1 MEHIDSRKMLDL
13 LDKVVGSA
21 GPDHTYDRTR
31 QLWGE
36 DDLDF
41 LDRQLEVLV
50 DPVAGGTCGY
60 FYADGSPACIVGQVL
75 SIVGVT
81 AEETGYA
88 NLSSV
93 GALVDELELPWTD
106 DAIRVAMAAQ
116 NTQDRGRS
124 WGEALREARRVAEVL
139 SISQDK
145 S

>member
-1 MEHIDSRKMLDL
+1 MERIDSRKMLDL

-21 GPDHTYDRTR
+21 GPDHVYDRTR
-31 QLWGE
+31 RLWGE
-36 DDLDF
+36 DDEYF
-41 LDRQLEVLV
+41 LGRQQEVLI

-81 AEETGYA
+81 ADQ
-88 NLSSV
+88 V
-93 GALVDELELPWTD
+93 GTENKQPVGPVTEFLELPWTD

-124 WGEALREARRVAEVL
+124 WGEALREARDAAEDL
-139 SISQDK
+139 SILRDES
-145 S
+145 